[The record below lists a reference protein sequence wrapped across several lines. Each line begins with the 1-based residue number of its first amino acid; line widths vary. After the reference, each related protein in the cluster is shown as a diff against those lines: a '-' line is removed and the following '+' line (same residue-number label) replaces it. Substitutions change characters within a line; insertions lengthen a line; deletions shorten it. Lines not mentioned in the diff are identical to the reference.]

1 MSDVPEPV
9 VYTATL
15 SCGGC
20 GALLEVQSR
29 APDHGLACCP
39 ICGGSLMELA
49 DSWAGAEAPAEE
61 GRGTR
66 IVVTSPPTGP
76 EGRPWRTDESPPLV
90 VRATRHR
97 SPDTWTY
104 TLDGLA
110 VTEHGFSDAE
120 AMTNLVAAVRA
131 SVRDVLTPARGPN
144 PRRDLALRL
153 SLADVQGRLEAVLT
167 AALVLD
173 DERVERLLREHGE
186 EFRDEPGSRG

>member
-1 MSDVPEPV
+1 VSDEPEPV

-15 SCGGC
+15 ACLGC
-20 GALLEVQSR
+20 DALLATQSV

-49 DSWAGAEAPAEE
+49 DSWGGGEASAET

-66 IVVTSPPTGP
+66 IVVISPPAGP
-76 EGRPWRTDESPPLV
+76 EGRLWRPAPAPSLV

-97 SPDTWTY
+97 RPDTWTY
-104 TLDGLA
+104 SLDALA

-120 AMTNLVAAVRA
+120 AMTKLVEAVRA
-131 SVRDVLTPARGPN
+131 SVRDVLTPAGGPD

-153 SLADVQGRLEAVLT
+153 SLADTQGRLEEVLT
-167 AALVLD
+167 DALVLD
-173 DERVERLLREHGE
+173 DEHAERLLRERGE
-186 EFRDEPGSRG
+186 